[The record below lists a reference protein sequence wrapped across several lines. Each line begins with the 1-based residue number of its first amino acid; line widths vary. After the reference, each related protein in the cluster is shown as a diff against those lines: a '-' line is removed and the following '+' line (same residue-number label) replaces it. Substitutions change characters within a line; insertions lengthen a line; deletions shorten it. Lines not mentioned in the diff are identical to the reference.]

1 MKISWGIIVMLG
13 FSLFAAGIIAMV
25 SVSMT
30 KNIDLVSDN
39 YYEKGIKYQDQID
52 MNKNSAEFSDKIK
65 TEIKDSGL
73 LIEYSEDLLKGNFS
87 GEIKFYRSSDAKK
100 DFKVNI
106 ETDEKGIQLI
116 PVMNLDKGLW
126 KVQFSFK
133 KDNKNYFLEKSI
145 FIN

>member
-1 MKISWGIIVMLG
+1 MLG

-25 SVSMT
+25 AVSMT
-30 KNIDLVSDN
+30 KNVDLVSDN
-39 YYEKGIKYQDQID
+39 YYEQGIKYQDQID

-65 TEIKDSGL
+65 TEIKDSVL
-73 LIEYSEDLLKGNFS
+73 LIEYSEDLMKDNFS

-126 KVQFSFK
+126 KVQFSFR

>member
-1 MKISWGIIVMLG
+1 MLG

-25 SVSMT
+25 AVSMT
-30 KNIDLVSDN
+30 KNVDLVSDN

-65 TEIKDSGL
+65 TELKDSGL
-73 LIEYSEDLLKGNFS
+73 LIEYSGDLLKGNFS

-126 KVQFSFK
+126 KVQFSFR

>member
-1 MKISWGIIVMLG
+1 MLG

-73 LIEYSEDLLKGNFS
+73 LIEYSEDLMKDNFS

-126 KVQFSFK
+126 KVQFSFR

>member
-1 MKISWGIIVMLG
+1 
-13 FSLFAAGIIAMV
+13 MV
-25 SVSMT
+25 AVSMT

-39 YYEKGIKYQDQID
+39 YYEQGIKYQNQID
-52 MNKNSAEFSDKIK
+52 MNVNSVEYSDKIK
-65 TEIKDSGL
+65 TELKDSEL
-73 LIEYSEDLLKGNFS
+73 LIEYSEDLRKGNFS

-106 ETDEKGIQLI
+106 ETGEKGFQHI

-133 KDNKNYFLEKSI
+133 RDNKNYFLEKSI

>member
-73 LIEYSEDLLKGNFS
+73 LIEYSEDLMKDNFS

-126 KVQFSFK
+126 KVQFSFR

>member
-25 SVSMT
+25 AVSMT
-30 KNIDLVSDN
+30 KNVDLVSDN

-65 TEIKDSGL
+65 TELKDSGL
-73 LIEYSEDLLKGNFS
+73 LIEYSGDLLKGNFS

>member
-39 YYEKGIKYQDQID
+39 YYEQGIKYQNQID
-52 MNKNSAEFSDKIK
+52 MKLNSAEFSDKIK

-73 LIEYSEDLLKGNFS
+73 LIEYSEDLIKGNFS

>member
-1 MKISWGIIVMLG
+1 MN
-13 FSLFAAGIIAMV
+13 
-25 SVSMT
+25 
-30 KNIDLVSDN
+30 KNVDLVRDN

-65 TEIKDSGL
+65 TELKDSGL
-73 LIEYSEDLLKGNFS
+73 LIEYSGDLLKGNFS

-126 KVQFSFK
+126 KVQFSFR

>member
-73 LIEYSEDLLKGNFS
+73 LIEYSEDLIKGNFS

-126 KVQFSFK
+126 KVQFSFR

>member
-39 YYEKGIKYQDQID
+39 YYEQGIKYQNQID
-52 MNKNSAEFSDKIK
+52 MKLNSAEFSDKIK

-73 LIEYSEDLLKGNFS
+73 LIEYSEDLIKGNFS

-106 ETDEKGIQLI
+106 ETDEKEK
-116 PVMNLDKGLW
+116 NLL
-126 KVQFSFK
+126 
-133 KDNKNYFLEKSI
+133 
-145 FIN
+145 

>member
-39 YYEKGIKYQDQID
+39 YYEQGIKYQNQID
-52 MNKNSAEFSDKIK
+52 MKLNSAEFSDKIK
-65 TEIKDSGL
+65 TELKDSGL
-73 LIEYSEDLLKGNFS
+73 LIEYSGDLLKGNFS

-126 KVQFSFK
+126 KVQFSFR

>member
-1 MKISWGIIVMLG
+1 MKISWVIIVMLG

-39 YYEKGIKYQDQID
+39 YYEQGIKYQNQID
-52 MNKNSAEFSDKIK
+52 MKLNSAEFSDKIK

-73 LIEYSEDLLKGNFS
+73 LIEYSEDLMKDNFS

-126 KVQFSFK
+126 KVQFSFR

>member
-25 SVSMT
+25 AVSMT
-30 KNIDLVSDN
+30 KNVDLVSDN
-39 YYEKGIKYQDQID
+39 YYEKGIKYQNQID
-52 MNKNSAEFSDKIK
+52 MKLNSAEFSDKIK

-73 LIEYSEDLLKGNFS
+73 LIEYSEDLIKGNFS

-126 KVQFSFK
+126 KVQFSFR

>member
-1 MKISWGIIVMLG
+1 MLG

-73 LIEYSEDLLKGNFS
+73 LIEYSGDLLKGNFS

>member
-1 MKISWGIIVMLG
+1 MLG

-25 SVSMT
+25 AVSMT
-30 KNIDLVSDN
+30 KNVDLVSDN

-65 TEIKDSGL
+65 TELKDSGL
-73 LIEYSEDLLKGNFS
+73 LIEYSGDLLKGNFS

>member
-39 YYEKGIKYQDQID
+39 YYEQGIKYQNQID
-52 MNKNSAEFSDKIK
+52 MKLNSAEFSDKIK

-73 LIEYSEDLLKGNFS
+73 LIEYSEDLMKDNFS

-126 KVQFSFK
+126 KVQFSFR

>member
-1 MKISWGIIVMLG
+1 MLG

-39 YYEKGIKYQDQID
+39 YYEQGIKYQNQID
-52 MNKNSAEFSDKIK
+52 MKLNSAEFSDKIK

-73 LIEYSEDLLKGNFS
+73 LIEYSEDLIKGNFS

-126 KVQFSFK
+126 KVQFSFR

>member
-39 YYEKGIKYQDQID
+39 YYEQGIKYQNQID
-52 MNKNSAEFSDKIK
+52 MKLNSAEFSDKIK

-73 LIEYSEDLLKGNFS
+73 LIEYSEDLIKGNFS

-126 KVQFSFK
+126 KVQFSFR

>member
-1 MKISWGIIVMLG
+1 MLG

-39 YYEKGIKYQDQID
+39 YYEQGIKYQNQID
-52 MNKNSAEFSDKIK
+52 MKLNSAEFSDKIK

-73 LIEYSEDLLKGNFS
+73 LIEYSEDLMKDNFS

-126 KVQFSFK
+126 KVQFSFR

>member
-1 MKISWGIIVMLG
+1 MKISWGILVTLG
-13 FSLFAAGIIAMV
+13 FSLFAAGIIVMV
-25 SVSMT
+25 AVSMT

-39 YYEKGIKYQDQID
+39 YYEQGIKYQNQID
-52 MNKNSAEFSDKIK
+52 MNVNSVEYSDKIK
-65 TEIKDSGL
+65 TELKDSEL
-73 LIEYSEDLLKGNFS
+73 LIEYSEDLRKGNFS

-106 ETDEKGIQLI
+106 ETGEKGFQHI

-133 KDNKNYFLEKSI
+133 RDNKNYFLEKSI

>member
-1 MKISWGIIVMLG
+1 MLG
-13 FSLFAAGIIAMV
+13 FSLFSAGIIAMV

-39 YYEKGIKYQDQID
+39 YYEQGIKYQNQID
-52 MNKNSAEFSDKIK
+52 MKLNSPEFSDKIK

-73 LIEYSEDLLKGNFS
+73 LIEYSEDLMKDNFS

-126 KVQFSFK
+126 KVQFSFR

>member
-39 YYEKGIKYQDQID
+39 YYEQGIKYQNQID
-52 MNKNSAEFSDKIK
+52 MKLNSAEFSDKIK
-65 TEIKDSGL
+65 TELKDSGL

-106 ETDEKGIQLI
+106 ETGDKGIQHI

>member
-1 MKISWGIIVMLG
+1 MLG

-25 SVSMT
+25 AVSMT
-30 KNIDLVSDN
+30 KNVDLVSDN

-52 MNKNSAEFSDKIK
+52 MNKNSAEFSNKIK

-73 LIEYSEDLLKGNFS
+73 LIEYSGDLLKGNFS

>member
-1 MKISWGIIVMLG
+1 MLG

-73 LIEYSEDLLKGNFS
+73 LIEYSEDLMKDNFS

>member
-1 MKISWGIIVMLG
+1 MLG

-25 SVSMT
+25 AVSMT
-30 KNIDLVSDN
+30 KNVDLVSDN

-65 TEIKDSGL
+65 TELKDSGL
-73 LIEYSEDLLKGNFS
+73 LIEYSGDLLKDNFS

-126 KVQFSFK
+126 KVQFSFR

>member
-39 YYEKGIKYQDQID
+39 YYEQGIKYQNQID
-52 MNKNSAEFSDKIK
+52 MKLNSAEFSDKIK
-65 TEIKDSGL
+65 TEVKDSGL
-73 LIEYSEDLLKGNFS
+73 LIEYSGDLLKGNFS

-126 KVQFSFK
+126 KVQFSFR

>member
-1 MKISWGIIVMLG
+1 MLG

-39 YYEKGIKYQDQID
+39 YYEQGIKYQNQID
-52 MNKNSAEFSDKIK
+52 MKLNSAEFSDKIK

-73 LIEYSEDLLKGNFS
+73 LIEYSEDLIKGNFS

>member
-73 LIEYSEDLLKGNFS
+73 LIEYSEDLIKGNFS

-126 KVQFSFK
+126 KVQFSLK
-133 KDNKNYFLEKSI
+133 KIIKIISLKKVYL
-145 FIN
+145 